1 MKNELNI
8 YKNYIKECKELERFN
23 IKKYLIYQYFFQL
36 EGSILSIINQSFQN
50 FEIIIVNDNSNDN
63 TEKILK
69 KLKLEDDRIK
79 IIKHIKNLGVY
90 SSRVEAIL
98 NAKGKYIII
107 MDPDDMILNPNLYIF
122 NLNYNL
128 VLIEFTVYHQ
138 EESKKTF
145 FSDIHR
151 ITIINIIRKLYLNYQ
166 ILFFM
171 NQIHQII
178 HQLFV
183 RTIWNKFH
191 IIFF

>member
-1 MKNELNI
+1 
-8 YKNYIKECKELERFN
+8 
-23 IKKYLIYQYFFQL
+23 
-36 EGSILSIINQSFQN
+36 
-50 FEIIIVNDNSNDN
+50 
-63 TEKILK
+63 
-69 KLKLEDDRIK
+69 
-79 IIKHIKNLGVY
+79 
-90 SSRVEAIL
+90 
-98 NAKGKYIII
+98 
-107 MDPDDMILNPNLYIF
+107 MILNPNLYIF

-183 RTIWNKFH
+183 ELFGINYH